1 MRNKLVLAAALLLLW
16 GQPAHALIFDTAMS
30 GLQYAEQKA
39 YQAFMKLKVIEQI
52 RVMKQNYDASVRYYK
67 EFERLNSGKGLL
79 HNVGDMLITTAEQ
92 MGDELKSNVDRDFIH
107 TYNTDTKVDR
117 FFNSIDRSIANN
129 MRYAGDELANTISS
143 RKVGIQIAKQ
153 ANGLSPKD
161 AANLSAKA
169 AGLQIQMMT
178 QLHEDNLRL
187 IEISSMRLAA
197 EIRQQQGEQKLINSI
212 RKSVEKRAPG
222 ALPRQTEQE
231 GDDK

>member
-52 RVMKQNYDASVRYYK
+52 RMMKQNYDASVRYYK

-79 HNVGDMLITTAEQ
+79 HNVGDMLKNTAEL

-117 FFNSIDRSIANN
+117 FFGSVDRSIANN
-129 MRYAGDELANTISS
+129 MRYAGDGLADVISG

-187 IEISSMRLAA
+187 IEISSMRLAT
-197 EIRQQQGEQKLINSI
+197 EVRQQQGEQRLIESI

-222 ALPRQTEQE
+222 ALPRKTEQG
-231 GDDK
+231 GDK

>member
-16 GQPAHALIFDTAMS
+16 GEPAHALIFDTAMS

>member
-1 MRNKLVLAAALLLLW
+1 M
-16 GQPAHALIFDTAMS
+16 
-30 GLQYAEQKA
+30 
-39 YQAFMKLKVIEQI
+39 
-52 RVMKQNYDASVRYYK
+52 MKQNYDASVRYYK

-79 HNVGDMLITTAEQ
+79 HNVGDMLKNTAEL

-117 FFNSIDRSIANN
+117 FFGSVDRSIANN
-129 MRYAGDELANTISS
+129 MRYAGDGLADVISG

-169 AGLQIQMMT
+169 AGLQIQKMT
-178 QLHEDNLRL
+178 QHHEDNLRL
-187 IEISSMRLAA
+187 IEISSMRLAT
-197 EIRQQQGEQKLINSI
+197 EVRQQQGEQRLIESI

-222 ALPRQTEQE
+222 ALPRQTEQG
-231 GDDK
+231 GDK

>member
-1 MRNKLVLAAALLLLW
+1 MRKTLVAAAALLLLS

-52 RVMKQNYDASVRYYK
+52 RMMKQNYDASVRYYK

-79 HNVGDMLITTAEQ
+79 HNVGEMLKTTAEQ
-92 MGDELKSNVDRDFIH
+92 MGDELKGNIDRDFIH

-117 FFNSIDRSIANN
+117 FFNSIDRGIANN
-129 MRYAGDELANTISS
+129 MRYAGDGLADVISG
-143 RKVGIQIAKQ
+143 RKVGVAIAKQ

-169 AGLQIQMMT
+169 AGLQIQLMT

-187 IEISSMRLAA
+187 IEISSMRLAT
-197 EIRQQQGEQKLINSI
+197 EVRQQQGEQRLIESI

-222 ALPRQTEQE
+222 ALPRKTDTEGGEQ
-231 GDDK
+231 

>member
-1 MRNKLVLAAALLLLW
+1 MRHKRALAAALLLLW

-39 YQAFMKLKVIEQI
+39 YNAFMRLKVIEQI
-52 RVMKQNYDASVRYYK
+52 RMMKQNYDASVRYYK

-79 HNVGDMLITTAEQ
+79 HNVGDMLKNTAEL

-117 FFNSIDRSIANN
+117 FFGSVDRSIANN
-129 MRYAGDELANTISS
+129 MRYAGDGLADVISG

-187 IEISSMRLAA
+187 IEISSMRLAT
-197 EIRQQQGEQKLINSI
+197 EVRQQQGEQRLIESI

-222 ALPRQTEQE
+222 ALPRQNEQG
-231 GDDK
+231 GDK

>member
-1 MRNKLVLAAALLLLW
+1 MRNKLALAAALLLLW

-52 RVMKQNYDASVRYYK
+52 RMMKQNYDASVRYYK
-67 EFERLNSGKGLL
+67 EFQRLNSGKGLL
-79 HNVGDMLITTAEQ
+79 HNVGDMLKNTAEL
-92 MGDELKSNVDRDFIH
+92 MGDELKSNVDRDFIN

-117 FFNSIDRSIANN
+117 FFGSVDRSIANN
-129 MRYAGDELANTISS
+129 MRYAGDGLADVISG

-187 IEISSMRLAA
+187 IEISSMRLAT
-197 EIRQQQGEQKLINSI
+197 EVRQQQGEQRLIESI

-222 ALPRQTEQE
+222 ALPRQTEQR
-231 GDDK
+231 GDK

>member
-1 MRNKLVLAAALLLLW
+1 MRNKLALVVALLLLW
-16 GQPAHALIFDTAMS
+16 GQPAHAIIFDTAIS
-30 GLQYAEQKA
+30 SIQYAEQKV
-39 YQAFMKLKVIEQI
+39 YQAFMKIKVIEQI
-52 RVMKQNYDASVRYYK
+52 RILKQNYDASVRYYK
-67 EFERLNSGKGLL
+67 EFERLNSGKGLFS
-79 HNVGDMLITTAEQ
+79 NVADMLKTAGEQ

-107 TYNTDTKVDR
+107 TYNTDTRVDR

-143 RKVGIQIAKQ
+143 RKVGIQIAQQ
-153 ANGLSPKD
+153 AKGLSPKD

-197 EIRQQQGEQKLINSI
+197 EMRQQQGEQRLIENI

-222 ALPRQTEQE
+222 ALPRQTEQG
-231 GDDK
+231 GDQ

>member
-1 MRNKLVLAAALLLLW
+1 MRNKFALTAALLLLW
-16 GQPAHALIFDTAMS
+16 GQPAHALIFDAAIS
-30 GLQYAEQKA
+30 GIQYAEQKA
-39 YQAFMKLKVIEQI
+39 YQAFMRLKIIEEI
-52 RVMKQNYDASVRYYK
+52 KIMKENYDASERYYK
-67 EFERLNSGKGLL
+67 EFERLNSGKGLFA
-79 HNVGDMLITTAEQ
+79 NVADMLKTTTEQ

-117 FFNSIDRSIANN
+117 FFGSIDRSIANN

-143 RKVGIQIAKQ
+143 RKVGVQIAQQ
-153 ANGLSPKD
+153 AKGLSPKD

-197 EIRQQQGEQKLINSI
+197 DMRQQQGEQRLIENI
-212 RKSVEKRAPG
+212 RKSIEKRAPG
-222 ALPRQTEQE
+222 ALPRQNEKG
-231 GDDK
+231 GDQ

>member
-67 EFERLNSGKGLL
+67 EFQRLNSGKGLL
-79 HNVGDMLITTAEQ
+79 HNVGDMLKTTVEQ

-117 FFNSIDRSIANN
+117 FFGSVDRSIANN
-129 MRYAGDELANTISS
+129 MRYAGDGLADVISG

-187 IEISSMRLAA
+187 IEISSMRLAT
-197 EIRQQQGEQKLINSI
+197 EVRQQQGEQRLIESI

-222 ALPRQTEQE
+222 ALPRGTEQG
-231 GDDK
+231 GDK

>member
-1 MRNKLVLAAALLLLW
+1 MRNKVALAAALLLLW

-52 RVMKQNYDASVRYYK
+52 RMMKQNYDASVRYYK

-79 HNVGDMLITTAEQ
+79 HNVGDMLKNTAEL

-117 FFNSIDRSIANN
+117 FFGSVDRSIANN
-129 MRYAGDELANTISS
+129 MRYAGDGLADVISG

-187 IEISSMRLAA
+187 IEISSMRLAT
-197 EIRQQQGEQKLINSI
+197 EVRQQQGEQRLIESI

-222 ALPRQTEQE
+222 ALPRQTEQG
-231 GDDK
+231 GDK

>member
-52 RVMKQNYDASVRYYK
+52 RMMKQNYDASVRYYK

-79 HNVGDMLITTAEQ
+79 HNVGDMLKNTAEL

-117 FFNSIDRSIANN
+117 FFGSVDRRIANN
-129 MRYAGDELANTISS
+129 MRYAGDGLADVISG

-187 IEISSMRLAA
+187 IEISSMRLAT
-197 EIRQQQGEQKLINSI
+197 EVRQQQGQQRLIESI

-222 ALPRQTEQE
+222 ALPRKTEQG
-231 GDDK
+231 GDK

>member
-1 MRNKLVLAAALLLLW
+1 MRHKRALAAALLLLW

-52 RVMKQNYDASVRYYK
+52 RMMKQNYDASVRYYK

-79 HNVGDMLITTAEQ
+79 HNVGDMLKNTAEL

-117 FFNSIDRSIANN
+117 FFGSVDRSIANN
-129 MRYAGDELANTISS
+129 MRYAGDGLADVISG

-187 IEISSMRLAA
+187 IEISSMRLAT
-197 EIRQQQGEQKLINSI
+197 EVRQQHGEQRLIESI

-222 ALPRQTEQE
+222 ALPRQTEQG
-231 GDDK
+231 GDK

>member
-1 MRNKLVLAAALLLLW
+1 MRKILALTAALLLLW
-16 GQPAHALIFDTAMS
+16 AQPAHALIFDTAIS

-39 YQAFMKLKVIEQI
+39 YQTFMRLKIIEEI
-52 RVMKQNYDASVRYYK
+52 KIMKENYDASVRYYK
-67 EFERLNSGKGLL
+67 EFERLNSGKGLFQ
-79 HNVGDMLITTAEQ
+79 NVADMLKTAAEQ
-92 MGDELKSNVDRDFIH
+92 MGDELKANVDRDFIH

-129 MRYAGDELANTISS
+129 MKYAGDELANTISS
-143 RKVGIQIAKQ
+143 RKVGIQIAQEAK
-153 ANGLSPKD
+153 GLSPKD

-187 IEISSMRLAA
+187 IEISSMRLAT
-197 EIRQQQGEQKLINSI
+197 EMRQQQGEQTLIKSI

-222 ALPRQTEQE
+222 ALPRETEQG
-231 GDDK
+231 GDQ

>member
-1 MRNKLVLAAALLLLW
+1 MRHKRALAAALLLLW

-52 RVMKQNYDASVRYYK
+52 RMMKQNYDASVRYYK

-79 HNVGDMLITTAEQ
+79 HNVGDMLKTTAEQ

-117 FFNSIDRSIANN
+117 FFGSVDRSIANN
-129 MRYAGDELANTISS
+129 MRYAGDGLADVISG

-187 IEISSMRLAA
+187 IEISSMRLAT
-197 EIRQQQGEQKLINSI
+197 EVRQQHGEQRLIESI

-222 ALPRQTEQE
+222 ALPRQTEQG
-231 GDDK
+231 GDK

>member
-1 MRNKLVLAAALLLLW
+1 MRKTLVAAAALLFLW

-30 GLQYAEQKA
+30 GIQYAEQKA

-52 RVMKQNYDASVRYYK
+52 RIMKQNYDASVRYYK
-67 EFERLNSGKGLL
+67 EFERLNSGKGLFA
-79 HNVGDMLITTAEQ
+79 NVADMLKTTAEQ
-92 MGDELKSNVDRDFIH
+92 MGEELKGNVDRDFVN

-117 FFNSIDRSIANN
+117 FFHSVDRGIANN
-129 MRYAGDELANTISS
+129 MRYAGDGLADVISG
-143 RKVGIQIAKQ
+143 RKAGVQIAQQ
-153 ANGLSPKD
+153 AKGLSPKD

-169 AGLQIQMMT
+169 AGLQIQMMS

-197 EIRQQQGEQKLINSI
+197 EMRQQQSEQKLINSI

-222 ALPRQTEQE
+222 ALPRQSEQG
-231 GDDK
+231 GDQ

>member
-1 MRNKLVLAAALLLLW
+1 VRNKLALAAALLLLW

-39 YQAFMKLKVIEQI
+39 YQAFMRLKVIEQI
-52 RVMKQNYDASVRYYK
+52 RMMKQNYDASVRYYK
-67 EFERLNSGKGLL
+67 EFQRLNSGKGLL
-79 HNVGDMLITTAEQ
+79 HNVGDMLKNTAEL
-92 MGDELKSNVDRDFIH
+92 MGDELKSNVDRDFIN

-117 FFNSIDRSIANN
+117 FFGSVDRSIANN
-129 MRYAGDELANTISS
+129 MRYAGDGLADVISG

-187 IEISSMRLAA
+187 IEISSMRLAT
-197 EIRQQQGEQKLINSI
+197 EVRQQQGEQRLIESI

-222 ALPRQTEQE
+222 ALPRQTEQG
-231 GDDK
+231 GDK

>member
-1 MRNKLVLAAALLLLW
+1 MRHKRALAAALLLLW

-52 RVMKQNYDASVRYYK
+52 RMMKQNYDASVRYYK

-79 HNVGDMLITTAEQ
+79 HNVGDMLKNTAEL
-92 MGDELKSNVDRDFIH
+92 MGDELKSNVDRDFIN

-117 FFNSIDRSIANN
+117 FFGSVDRSIANN
-129 MRYAGDELANTISS
+129 MRYAGDGLADVISG

-187 IEISSMRLAA
+187 IEISSMRLAT
-197 EIRQQQGEQKLINSI
+197 EVRQQHGEQRLIESI

-222 ALPRQTEQE
+222 ALPRQTEQG
-231 GDDK
+231 GDK

>member
-1 MRNKLVLAAALLLLW
+1 MRHKRALAAALLLLW

-52 RVMKQNYDASVRYYK
+52 RMMKQNYDASVRYYK
-67 EFERLNSGKGLL
+67 EFQRLNSGKGLL
-79 HNVGDMLITTAEQ
+79 HNVGDMLKNTAEL
-92 MGDELKSNVDRDFIH
+92 MGEELKSNVDRDFIH

-117 FFNSIDRSIANN
+117 FFGSVDRSIANN
-129 MRYAGDELANTISS
+129 MRYAGDGLADVISG
-143 RKVGIQIAKQ
+143 RKVGVQIAKQ

-187 IEISSMRLAA
+187 IEISSMRLAV
-197 EIRQQQGEQKLINSI
+197 ETRQQQGEQRLIESI

-222 ALPRQTEQE
+222 ALPRQTEQG
-231 GDDK
+231 GDK

>member
-1 MRNKLVLAAALLLLW
+1 MRHKRALAAALLLLW

-52 RVMKQNYDASVRYYK
+52 RMMKQNYDASVRYYK

-79 HNVGDMLITTAEQ
+79 HNVGDMLKNTAEL
-92 MGDELKSNVDRDFIH
+92 MGDELKSNVDRDFIN

-117 FFNSIDRSIANN
+117 FFGSLDSS
-129 MRYAGDELANTISS
+129 LAHNIPSPGYGLADVLS
-143 RKVGIQIAKQ
+143 GRKVGIQIAQQ
-153 ANGLSPKD
+153 AKGLSPKD

-187 IEISSMRLAA
+187 IEISSMRLAT
-197 EIRQQQGEQKLINSI
+197 EVRQQQGEQRLIESI

-222 ALPRQTEQE
+222 ALPRQTEQG
-231 GDDK
+231 GDK

>member
-1 MRNKLVLAAALLLLW
+1 MRHKRALAAALLLLW

-52 RVMKQNYDASVRYYK
+52 RMMKQNYDASVRYYK

-79 HNVGDMLITTAEQ
+79 HNVGDMLKNTAEL
-92 MGDELKSNVDRDFIH
+92 MGDELKSNVDRDFIN

-117 FFNSIDRSIANN
+117 FFGSVDRSIANN
-129 MRYAGDELANTISS
+129 MRYAGDGLADVISG
-143 RKVGIQIAKQ
+143 RKVGIQIAQQ
-153 ANGLSPKD
+153 AKGLSPKD

-187 IEISSMRLAA
+187 IEISSMRLAT
-197 EIRQQQGEQKLINSI
+197 EVRQQQGEQRLIESI

-222 ALPRQTEQE
+222 ALPRQTEQ
-231 GDDK
+231 

>member
-1 MRNKLVLAAALLLLW
+1 MRKKFALAAALLLLW

-79 HNVGDMLITTAEQ
+79 HNVGDMLVTTAEQ

-197 EIRQQQGEQKLINSI
+197 EMRQQQGEQKLINSI